1 MKTLTLKNG
10 KAFDFRDT
18 STINTLVYDCT
29 TFAALDAI
37 KTEFEVADNLIG
49 GTFDGENISQVVYTG
64 AQVELGTDGAIV
76 ARFTTRAYT
85 NDEVVNQRLSDLED
99 AFADLMTTQE

>member
-1 MKTLTLKNG
+1 MKTLTFKNG

-18 STINTLVYDCT
+18 STINTLVFDAT

-37 KTEFEVADNLIG
+37 KAELEKADNLIG
-49 GTFDGENISQVVYTG
+49 GTFDGEPITGVVYTG

-76 ARFTTRAYT
+76 ARFTVRDLTEK
-85 NDEVVNQRLSDLED
+85 EVLEQRVSDLED
-99 AFADLMTTQE
+99 AMADLIA

>member
-1 MKTLTLKNG
+1 MKTLTFKNG

-18 STINTLVYDCT
+18 STINTLVFDAT

-37 KTEFEVADNLIG
+37 KVELEKADNLIG
-49 GTFDGENISQVVYTG
+49 GVFDGENISETVYTG
-64 AQVELGTDGAIV
+64 AQVELAADGAIV

-85 NDEVVNQRLSDLED
+85 NEEIVNQRLSDLED
-99 AFADLMTTQE
+99 TVAELI

>member
-1 MKTLTLKNG
+1 MKTLKFKNG
-10 KAFDFRDT
+10 KTFDFRDT

-37 KTEFEVADNLIG
+37 KAQFEVADNLVG
-49 GTFDGENISQVVYTG
+49 GTFDGEPVTGVVYTG

-76 ARFTTRAYT
+76 ARFTTREYT
-85 NDEVVNQRLSDLED
+85 NDEIVNHRLSDLED
-99 AFADLMTTQE
+99 TVAELI

>member
-1 MKTLTLKNG
+1 MKTLKFKNG
-10 KAFDFRDT
+10 KTFDFRDT
-18 STINTLVYDCT
+18 STINTMVYDCT

-37 KTEFEVADNLIG
+37 KTQFEVEDNLIG
-49 GTFDGENISQVVYTG
+49 GTFDGEPITEVVYTG

-85 NDEVVNQRLSDLED
+85 NEEIVNQRLSDLED
-99 AFADLMTTQE
+99 TVAELI

>member
-1 MKTLTLKNG
+1 MKTLTFKNG

-18 STINTLVYDCT
+18 STINTLVFDAT

-37 KTEFEVADNLIG
+37 KAQFEVADNLVG
-49 GTFDGENISQVVYTG
+49 GTFDRVPISETVYTG
-64 AQVELGTDGAIV
+64 AQVELASDGAII

-85 NDEVVNQRLSDLED
+85 NDEIVNQRLSDLED
-99 AFADLMTTQE
+99 TVAELI

>member
-1 MKTLTLKNG
+1 MKTLKFKNG
-10 KAFDFRDT
+10 KTFDFRDT

-29 TFAALDAI
+29 AFADLDFI

-49 GTFDGENISQVVYTG
+49 GTFDGESITGVVYTG

-85 NDEVVNQRLSDLED
+85 NEEIVNQRLLDLED
-99 AFADLMTTQE
+99 TVAELI

>member
-1 MKTLTLKNG
+1 MKTLKFKNG
-10 KAFDFRDT
+10 KTFDFRDT

-29 TFAALDAI
+29 AFADLDFI
-37 KTEFEVADNLIG
+37 KAQFEVADNLIG
-49 GTFDGENISQVVYTG
+49 GTFDGEPITEVVYTG

-85 NDEVVNQRLSDLED
+85 NEEIVNQRLSDLED
-99 AFADLMTTQE
+99 TVAELI